1 MCRTRDRRVKTRAR
15 IRVSGSRH
23 PSQRQPTS
31 ESAACQPLPLSRVR
45 RRAAHTSRSVALQP
59 ASRDVARESRCRH
72 VALQTRCDTSRSVAS
87 ARLRAARVR
96 RLCGR
101 LRLITR
107 KPARHPASVR
117 DIRVRLRR
125 VTWSPPRGGQR
136 DQGEAVRAAAGK
148 QRAVHLGTAARLN
161 GNWMATCALPDS
173 HAGDGRLR

>member
-1 MCRTRDRRVKTRAR
+1 MLASESAAAD